1 MGQGQVAS
9 AAGVS
14 PRVVIKLEDTGY
26 QEPPEAALKV
36 HLYYRNQGL
45 EFLAATGTLGPGVRW
60 RVAGRP
66 DFFNRRQI
74 HAGRV
79 LLDRRQLD
87 FAEKLN
93 VTRSLIAKFES
104 GIKRKPTQAFVDS
117 ALKALEADGVVM
129 MQDGADGGFGVRL
142 VKPESQEQTTPQAT
156 S

>member
-14 PRVVIKLEDTGY
+14 PRVVIKLEGTGY

-60 RVAGRP
+60 RAAGRP

-79 LLDRRQLD
+79 LVDHRQID

-117 ALKALEADGVVM
+117 ALKILESDGVVM
-129 MQDGADGGFGVRL
+129 MKDGEEGGYGVRL
-142 VKPESQEQTTPQAT
+142 ARALQTRELPPSA
-156 S
+156 